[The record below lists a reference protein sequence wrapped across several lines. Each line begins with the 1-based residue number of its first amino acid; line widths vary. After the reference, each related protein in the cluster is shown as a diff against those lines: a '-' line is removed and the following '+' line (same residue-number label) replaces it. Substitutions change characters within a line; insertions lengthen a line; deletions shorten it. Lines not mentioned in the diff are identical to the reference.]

1 MFTQS
6 LFHKPPSDLHLSKY
20 FVWPK
25 RKLAMAKNNFKTY
38 IINNI
43 CTYTSTT
50 TTQFLNVFFTRKP
63 FDILLNPLS
72 FFCYTQLADENRR
85 LEKLLKVKEA
95 QICESETK
103 AKELSLRAEE
113 FEELFNG
120 QLASVKA
127 LQSDLSVASN
137 ENKAL
142 VKEMEMLNQMFN
154 AMEKHYVNQALTEY
168 KAQVGKLSLSSFTFF
183 RTTNYYF

>member
-1 MFTQS
+1 M
-6 LFHKPPSDLHLSKY
+6 
-20 FVWPK
+20 
-25 RKLAMAKNNFKTY
+25 
-38 IINNI
+38 
-43 CTYTSTT
+43 
-50 TTQFLNVFFTRKP
+50 
-63 FDILLNPLS
+63 
-72 FFCYTQLADENRR
+72 
-85 LEKLLKVKEA
+85 EKLLKVKEA

-183 RTTNYYF
+183 RATNQVLFLTHFQKNIFSPCKRLFLHLYSINTFCICKG

>member
-1 MFTQS
+1 M
-6 LFHKPPSDLHLSKY
+6 
-20 FVWPK
+20 
-25 RKLAMAKNNFKTY
+25 
-38 IINNI
+38 
-43 CTYTSTT
+43 
-50 TTQFLNVFFTRKP
+50 
-63 FDILLNPLS
+63 
-72 FFCYTQLADENRR
+72 
-85 LEKLLKVKEA
+85 EKLLKVKEA

-168 KAQVGKLSLSSFTFF
+168 KAQVRRKLSLSSFTFF
-183 RTTNYYF
+183 RTKKLLFLTHFQKNIFSACKRLFLHLYSINTFCICKG

>member
-1 MFTQS
+1 MFTLF

-50 TTQFLNVFFTRKP
+50 TTTTQFLNVFFTRKP

-72 FFCYTQLADENRR
+72 FFLLYLACWWESSFG
-85 LEKLLKVKEA
+85 KAVKGQRGSDLWEWDKG
-95 QICESETK
+95 Q
-103 AKELSLRAEE
+103 RA
-113 FEELFNG
+113 F
-120 QLASVKA
+120 LASWGIWGAFQRSIGFCQSAAIRFVSG
-127 LQSDLSVASN
+127 LQR
-137 ENKAL
+137 K
-142 VKEMEMLNQMFN
+142 
-154 AMEKHYVNQALTEY
+154 
-168 KAQVGKLSLSSFTFF
+168 
-183 RTTNYYF
+183 